1 MDSESE
7 EKEEI
12 KDDKEENL
20 NKEIIKGKKDQVR
33 NRKKIQTIANI
44 CQDLEGQLSSEIKN
58 TDIDQAIQILR
69 NRELDN
75 LVECI

>member
-1 MDSESE
+1 VDSESE